1 MRISDFCKKHGA
13 CKNGEIRA
21 SKFNDMD
28 DFFMNSTEYT
38 DVIWAIARKDV
49 LTEKEM
55 RLFACW
61 CVRQIWHLL
70 KDDRS
75 KTAIIIAEKYA
86 KGEATKNDLKVAAY
100 DADDAVAAVAYVAYD
115 AAAVVADAYAADAAA
130 YATTDA
136 YAAYAAY
143 AAYDAADDDAADEA
157 KKAQLKYLRENVKPN
172 WETIL

>member
-100 DADDAVAAVAYVAYD
+100 DAAAAVAYVAYD

-136 YAAYAAY
+136 ADDAAAY
-143 AAYDAADDDAADEA
+143 AAYDAADDAAAADEA
-157 KKAQLKYLRENVKPN
+157 KEAQLKYLRENVKPN

>member
-1 MRISDFCKKHGA
+1 MKISDFCKKHGA

-100 DADDAVAAVAYVAYD
+100 DAAAAVAYVAYD
-115 AAAVVADAYAADAAA
+115 AAAVVADAYAA
-130 YATTDA
+130 
-136 YAAYAAY
+136 
-143 AAYDAADDDAADEA
+143 YDADDAVAADEA
-157 KKAQLKYLRENVKPN
+157 KEAQLKYLRENVKPN